1 MVKRPST
8 DPMRG
13 EGGQAMISRLKKSI
27 SISSLLWF
35 SLLRLSFPAFAGE
48 PPQNGA
54 HFPEFSLQS
63 PESDADRNYL
73 GIGNSQTF
81 ALRELHCSLTLV
93 EILGVYCPQCHAQ
106 APLFNKLFSMIQ
118 GDQVLSKNIKMLGVA
133 IGATPFEVEYL
144 RNQFEISFPVL
155 SDPKFE
161 IHKSLGEPRTPL
173 TLIVSS
179 DGRICFAH
187 LGVIK
192 DIEKM
197 FLDLKD
203 LLR

>member
-1 MVKRPST
+1 
-8 DPMRG
+8 
-13 EGGQAMISRLKKSI
+13 MIRRTKKDI
-27 SISSLLWF
+27 FISLLLWLC
-35 SLLRLSFPAFAGE
+35 LLRLSFPAFAGE
-48 PPQNGA
+48 PPQNGTY
-54 HFPEFSLQS
+54 FPELSIQS
-63 PESDADRNYL
+63 PESDADRDYL

-106 APLFNKLFSMIQ
+106 APLFNKLFSKIQ
-118 GDQVLSKNIKMLGVA
+118 GDEVLSKKIKMLGLA
-133 IGATPFEVEYL
+133 IGATPFEIEYL

-161 IHKSLGEPRTPL
+161 IHKMLGEPRTPL

-192 DIEKM
+192 DIETL